1 MLVVV
6 VILLL
11 LLLTV
16 ILLLEL
22 GVGDGDD
29 RAFRAGDLSSKLA
42 GRDKKKWNGKS
53 APGGARRGP
62 RCEVQGGPT
71 EMLVI
76 WIAGVVVCEYVFPG
90 SRTTD
95 LCEGGESVPDAFFAE
110 STSKS
115 KQRSPYQRP
124 RMRDIFEDRW
134 GGGGR

>member
-1 MLVVV
+1 MLVVI
-6 VILLL
+6 VILVLL

-16 ILLLEL
+16 VLLLEL
-22 GVGDGDD
+22 RVGDGND

-62 RCEVQGGPT
+62 RCEVQGGLT

-95 LCEGGESVPDAFFAE
+95 LRKGGESVSDAFHAE
-110 STSKS
+110 SSL
-115 KQRSPYQRP
+115 Q
-124 RMRDIFEDRW
+124 M
-134 GGGGR
+134 